1 MSEHTVHL
9 EWKSSGEDFSL
20 ANYTRNHRLTFDNG
34 IVISASAA
42 PDYLGD
48 AAAIDPEEM
57 FLASLSSCHM
67 LTFLAVA
74 SKRNH
79 AIVSYQDNATAYL
92 EKNAT
97 GKIAITRVVLSPR
110 IIFSGE
116 KQPDAEELEILHQ
129 KAHAHCFIANS
140 VSCEI
145 QVKP

>member
-9 EWKSSGEDFSL
+9 EWKSSGEDFSP

-34 IVISASAA
+34 IVITASAA

-48 AAAIDPEEM
+48 AGAIDPEEM

-67 LTFLAVA
+67 LTFLALA

-79 AIVSYQDNATAYL
+79 AVVSYQDNATAYL
-92 EKNAT
+92 EKNAM
-97 GKIAITRVVLSPR
+97 GKMAITRVELSPK

-116 KQPDAEELEILHQ
+116 KQPGAEELQMLHQ
-129 KAHAHCFIANS
+129 KAHAICFIANS

>member
-9 EWKSSGEDFSL
+9 EWTSSGEDFSP

-48 AAAIDPEEM
+48 PGAIDPEEM

-79 AIVSYQDNATAYL
+79 TIVSYRDNATAYL
-92 EKNAT
+92 EKNSM
-97 GKIAITRVVLSPR
+97 GKMAITRVELSPR

-116 KQPDAEELEILHQ
+116 KQPDAEELQMLHQ
-129 KAHAHCFIANS
+129 KAHANCFIANS

>member
-1 MSEHTVHL
+1 MSEHKVQL
-9 EWKSSGEDFSL
+9 EWKNHGEDFSP

-34 IVISASAA
+34 VLISASAA
-42 PDYLGD
+42 PDYRGD
-48 AAAIDPEEM
+48 ADAIDPEEM
-57 FLASLSSCHM
+57 FLASLCSCHM

-79 AIVSYQDNATAYL
+79 TVVSYQDNATAYL

-97 GKIAITRVVLSPR
+97 GKMAITRVVLSPR
-110 IIFSGE
+110 IIFSGD
-116 KQPDAEELEILHQ
+116 KQPGAEELEILHH
-129 KAHAHCFIANS
+129 KAHTLCFIANS